1 MNKQLLT
8 EQYVWYQK
16 RAARVAAVVVVALGG
31 LLLNSPMALAALELC
46 NSTDVTLYTA
56 VASPR
61 DAGWTSAGW
70 HKVKPGRC
78 RTVVRGALKN
88 RHYYVYAKG
97 HDVQFAGPH
106 TFCTIPDGFKIIGTN
121 CSRKGYTSTGFQQI
135 HTGNAYSYTVSFTTH
150 HPHAHHPHALFPGH
164 SAPVGGV
171 TITPSAINGA
181 ISMPSTADG
190 QSVVWS
196 YPSNLG
202 HAVIHSSLN

>member
-16 RAARVAAVVVVALGG
+16 RATRVAAVVVVVLGG
-31 LLLNSPMALAALELC
+31 LLVKSPMALAALELC

-70 HKVKPGRC
+70 HKVRSGRC
-78 RTVVRGALKN
+78 KTVVRGALKN

-106 TFCTIPDGFKIIGTN
+106 TFCTIPDGFKILGTD

-135 HTGNAYSYTVSFTTH
+135 DTGNAYSYTVSFTTH
-150 HPHAHHPHALFPGH
+150 HSDAHHSHAHFRGH
-164 SAPVGGV
+164 YAPVGGV
-171 TITPSAINGA
+171 IITPSAINGA
-181 ISMPSTADG
+181 ILTPSTVDG
-190 QSVVWS
+190 RPVLLSH
-196 YPSNLG
+196 PSNLG